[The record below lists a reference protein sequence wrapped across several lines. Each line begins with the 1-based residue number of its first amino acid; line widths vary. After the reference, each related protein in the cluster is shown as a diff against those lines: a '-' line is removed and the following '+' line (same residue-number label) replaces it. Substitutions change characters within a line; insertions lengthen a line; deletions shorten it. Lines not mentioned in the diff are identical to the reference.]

1 MSVYYQH
8 SGKIGLAS
16 RLSLHVRTQ
25 VFQRFMDVMQPI
37 PTDKVLDIGVTS
49 DTQYQE
55 SNFFEKLYPHKEQ
68 IVCVG
73 TENGKDLEKMYPGLK
88 FFQVLPGKKFPFV
101 DNEFEIAFSNAVI
114 EHVGSFAE
122 QQAFVA
128 EACRVARRVF
138 ISTPNRWFPIEH
150 HTSIPLLH
158 YLPKPLYRRIIRRTP
173 FRYWSYEE
181 NLNILTISELRQ
193 CFPKEYSVKVDQFG
207 LGWGVLSSNLV
218 AYTESDE
225 YRIDMKE
232 E

>member
-8 SGKIGLAS
+8 SGKIALAS

-25 VFQRFMDVMQPI
+25 VFQRFMDVMKPV

-55 SNFFEKLYPHKEQ
+55 SNFFEKLYPYKEQ
-68 IVCVG
+68 LVCVG
-73 TENGKDLEKMYPGLK
+73 TEDGKGLEKMYPGLK
-88 FFQVLPGKKFPFV
+88 FFQVMPGKKLPFG
-101 DNEFEIAFSNAVI
+101 DNEFDIAFSNAVI

-122 QQAFVA
+122 QQTFVA

-158 YLPKPLYRRIIRRTP
+158 YLPKPLYRRIIHRTP
-173 FRYWSYEE
+173 FRFWPYEE
-181 NLNILTISELRQ
+181 NLNILTISEFRQ
-193 CFPKEYSVKVDQFG
+193 SFPPEYSPRVEQMGMV
-207 LGWGVLSSNLV
+207 LGVLSSNLA
-218 AYTESDE
+218 AYTVSDE
-225 YRIDMKE
+225 SRKK
-232 E
+232 